1 MNTYYIK
8 KNDKEV
14 QICNR
19 EFEEVVQLFRIV
31 EESNFE
37 KSDHYKV
44 VDWFGDK
51 IIASV
56 YYNNWKEYMNTI
68 NRNNIETAI
77 ENYLLKGGKIK
88 KLSPA
93 KERKFFLGT
102 SIKDFFGSN
111 EVEKGIS
118 INSFL
123 EENEQLAEEVSLQI
137 QLEDERFYDSPM
149 WD

>member
-8 KNDKEV
+8 KKDKEV

-19 EFEEVVQLFRIV
+19 EFEEVVKLFRIV
-31 EESNFE
+31 EEKNFE

-44 VDWFGDK
+44 VDWFDDE
-51 IIASV
+51 IIASI
-56 YYNNWKEYMNTI
+56 YYNWKENMETI
-68 NRNNIETAI
+68 KRNDIETAI
-77 ENYLLKGGKIK
+77 GNYLLKGGKIK

-118 INSFL
+118 INQFL

-149 WD
+149 FD